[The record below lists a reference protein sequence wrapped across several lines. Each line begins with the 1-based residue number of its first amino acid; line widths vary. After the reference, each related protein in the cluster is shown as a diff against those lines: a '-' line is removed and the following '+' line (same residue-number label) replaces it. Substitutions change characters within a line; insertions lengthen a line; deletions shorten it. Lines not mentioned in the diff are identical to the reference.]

1 MTTPAAQML
10 IATLTAVTL
19 AGCGITDPYHSRSA
33 AAASSSPTA
42 PTTTSTSTRT
52 PADAGD
58 PAAERGG
65 RISSGAQAAQDRL
78 AASAASA
85 TPRAAVQRYANLY
98 VNWRADQLAARQRQL
113 ASISLGQARAQ
124 ALQAAASTAKDPK
137 LTNSHVANHGRLVS
151 IAPGAGPANGQ
162 WVIVTTET
170 TTGQGSYTGLPPT
183 VHVTYATL
191 KHRAGGWVISQW
203 SPQS

>member
-1 MTTPAAQML
+1 ML
-10 IATLTAVTL
+10 IATLTTVTL
-19 AGCGITDPYHSRSA
+19 AGCGVTDPYHSRSA
-33 AAASSSPTA
+33 SAASSSPPA
-42 PTTTSTSTRT
+42 ATTTSTATT
-52 PADAGD
+52 AADSGD

-65 RISSGAQAAQDRL
+65 VIPPGAQAAQDRL
-78 AASAASA
+78 AANAASA
-85 TPRAAVQRYANLY
+85 TPQAAVERYANLY
-98 VNWRADQLAARQRQL
+98 VNWHADQLAARQRQL

-124 ALQAAASTAKDPK
+124 ALQAAASTAQDPK
-137 LTNSHVANHGRLVS
+137 LTTSHVANHGQLVS

-170 TTGQGSYTGLPPT
+170 TTGQGAYTGLPPT

-191 KHRAGGWVISQW
+191 THQAGGWVISQW

>member
-1 MTTPAAQML
+1 ML
-10 IATLTAVTL
+10 IAALAAVTL
-19 AGCGITDPYHSRSA
+19 AGCGVTDPYHSRSA
-33 AAASSSPTA
+33 SAESSSPA
-42 PTTTSTSTRT
+42 AATTTSTSTAT
-52 PADAGD
+52 TAADAGD

-65 RISSGAQAAQDRL
+65 RIPPGAQAAQDQL

-85 TPRAAVQRYANLY
+85 TPQAAVERYANLY

-124 ALQAAASTAKDPK
+124 ALQAAASTAQDPK
-137 LTNSHVANHGRLVS
+137 LTTSHVANHGQLIS
-151 IAPGAGPANGQ
+151 IAPGAGPASGQ

-170 TTGQGSYTGLPPT
+170 TTGQGAYTGLPPT
-183 VHVTYATL
+183 VHVTYATVT
-191 KHRAGGWVISQW
+191 HRVGGWVISQW